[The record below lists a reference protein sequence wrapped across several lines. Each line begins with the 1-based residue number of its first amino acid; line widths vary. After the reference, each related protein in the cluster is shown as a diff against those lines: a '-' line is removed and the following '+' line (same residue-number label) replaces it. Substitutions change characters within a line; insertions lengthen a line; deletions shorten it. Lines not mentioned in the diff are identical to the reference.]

1 VVLGAGRGRAFACVA
16 AGIVGAVVLGGCS
29 GGDGGGG
36 GGTKAAP
43 AASAEV
49 TPAAQIAVSPK
60 NGTAGTRPDQPIA
73 VQVTGGRLTR
83 VTVTGEDGEKV
94 LGALSADGLRWTSS
108 GKLVPDTTYTVT
120 AAAENEDGKSNTAS
134 SAFTTLKPKKTVYTT
149 VTPSQGWTVGVGMPV
164 IVDFS
169 RPVEDRAAA
178 LKALSVAS
186 TPKVEGGWR
195 WFSSQQVQW
204 RPQKYWPA
212 GTKVTVRSALEN
224 VDVGDGV
231 WGKSN
236 RTTQFQVGSSMIST
250 VDVQRHTLTVRKNGK
265 VIRVIPV
272 TTGKNGYATRNGVKV
287 IMSRETS
294 RRMDAETTG
303 IAKDDPEYYDV
314 KVKYAMRLTHSGEFF
329 HAAPWSVESQGH
341 ANVSHGCTGMSTEN
355 AQWLFNQ
362 SKVGDVAIFTG
373 SKRGLE
379 WGNGYTAWDMSF
391 NRWVSG

>member
-1 VVLGAGRGRAFACVA
+1 
-16 AGIVGAVVLGGCS
+16 
-29 GGDGGGG
+29 
-36 GGTKAAP
+36 
-43 AASAEV
+43 
-49 TPAAQIAVSPK
+49 
-60 NGTAGTRPDQPIA
+60 
-73 VQVTGGRLTR
+73 
-83 VTVTGEDGEKV
+83 
-94 LGALSADGLRWTSS
+94 
-108 GKLVPDTTYTVT
+108 
-120 AAAENEDGKSNTAS
+120 
-134 SAFTTLKPKKTVYTT
+134 
-149 VTPSQGWTVGVGMPV
+149 
-164 IVDFS
+164 
-169 RPVEDRAAA
+169 
-178 LKALSVAS
+178 
-186 TPKVEGGWR
+186 
-195 WFSSQQVQW
+195 VQW
-204 RPQKYWPA
+204 RPAEYWPA

-272 TTGKNGYATRNGVKV
+272 TTGKNGFATRNGVKV
-287 IMSRETS
+287 IMSRESS

-303 IAKDDPEYYDV
+303 IKKDDPEYYDV

-329 HAAPWSVESQGH
+329 HAAPWSVSSQGRV
-341 ANVSHGCTGMSTEN
+341 NVSHGCTGMSTEN
-355 AQWLFNQ
+355 AAWLFNQ

>member
-1 VVLGAGRGRAFACVA
+1 VA
-16 AGIVGAVVLGGCS
+16 TGVVGAVVLAGCS
-29 GGDGGGG
+29 GGDGGSGDG
-36 GGTKAAP
+36 SGQAAP
-43 AASAEV
+43 SATAEV
-49 TPAAQIAVSPK
+49 TPAAQILVSPK
-60 NGTAGTRPDQPIA
+60 NGAAGARPDKPIA
-73 VQVTGGRLTR
+73 VEVTGGRLTSVK
-83 VTVTGEDGEKV
+83 VTDEDGEAV
-94 LGALSADGLRWTSS
+94 AGALSADGLRWTSS

-120 AAAENEDGKSNTAS
+120 AAAENKDGESNTTS

-149 VTPSQGWTVGVGMPV
+149 VTPSGGWTVGVGMPV

-178 LKALSVAS
+178 LKALSVTS

-204 RPQKYWPA
+204 RPEKYWPA
-212 GTKVTVRSALEN
+212 GAKVTVRSALED

-231 WGKSN
+231 WGNSN
-236 RTTQFQVGSSMIST
+236 RTTEFQVGSSMISA
-250 VDVQRHTLTVRKNGK
+250 VDIKRHTLTVRKNGK

-272 TTGKNGYATRNGVKV
+272 TTGKNGFATRNGVKV

-303 IAKDDPEYYDV
+303 IKKDDPEYYDV

-329 HAAPWSVESQGH
+329 HAAPWSVGSQGRV
-341 ANVSHGCTGMSTEN
+341 NVSHGCTGMSTEN
-355 AQWLFNQ
+355 AEWLFNQ

-373 SKRGLE
+373 GKRELE
-379 WGNGYTAWDMSF
+379 WGNGYTAWDMPYD
-391 NRWVSG
+391 RWASG